1 MTLRP
6 RHTPSRPSDDPIFT
20 NASGM
25 DFEKRRLIVPPS
37 FIKLAVLKGG
47 DDYVTAEDLA
57 TIVNAFVEEMEKLR
71 REMAMTRLHLE
82 SITGENITEED
93 VVR

>member
-25 DFEKRRLIVPPS
+25 DFEKRQLLVTQVAGSTIGSMMPTISNAIVCYDGVVVS
-37 FIKLAVLKGG
+37 HGG
-47 DDYVTAEDLA
+47 DTVY
-57 TIVNAFVEEMEKLR
+57 KL
-71 REMAMTRLHLE
+71 
-82 SITGENITEED
+82 
-93 VVR
+93 